1 MRAKKVAVFVPS
13 LSGGG
18 AERLSVR
25 LANEFA
31 KHGLSVDLVVV
42 DAEGTFR
49 KTVAGDVRVVVLG
62 SRRCMTSLPHF
73 CRYLRR
79 ESPDAVL
86 ATMRAGTVALLADR
100 IAGGRRRT
108 VVRCEM
114 SHSATHR
121 ISDTPGRLLLWLHN
135 CLLPSADA
143 VVTVCEDAA
152 ADIVR
157 ASPRASAKVHVIFN
171 LLFRPGILDLADEPV
186 EHPWFNDPTV
196 PVLVSVGRLAKQKD
210 YLTLLRAFTGVLH
223 VRPARLVIVGEGSER
238 PRLLAT
244 TRELGIAEHVDLLGY
259 RTNPYAYVRRA
270 RVFVL
275 SSIAEG
281 LPCVLVEALAC
292 GTPVVSTACVTGPRE
307 ILEDGKWGRL
317 VPVGDSAAMAKAILS
332 TLDESVDSSALV
344 ARAKHF
350 DFAPS
355 VDQHLELLFPD
366 GWSSPAAEVPPVG

>member
-1 MRAKKVAVFVPS
+1 MRAKKVAVFLPS
-13 LSGGG
+13 LAAGG
-18 AERLSVR
+18 AERVNVT

-31 KHGLSVDLVVV
+31 KHGLSVDLVVA
-42 DAEGTFR
+42 DAEGAFR
-49 KTVAGDVRVVVLG
+49 KAVAGNVRVVVLG

-79 ESPDAVL
+79 ENPDAVL

-100 IAGGRRRT
+100 IVGGRRRT

-114 SHSATHR
+114 SHSAVHR
-121 ISDTPGRLLLWLHN
+121 ISDAPGRLLLWLHSR
-135 CLLPSADA
+135 LLPSADA

-152 ADIVR
+152 ADIAR
-157 ASPRASAKVHVIFN
+157 ASPQASAKVRAIYN
-171 LLFRPGILDLADEPV
+171 PLFSPDVLDLAGEPV
-186 EHPWFNDPTV
+186 DHPWFNGPTP
-196 PVLVSVGRLAKQKD
+196 PVVVSVGRLAQQKD
-210 YLTLLRAFTGVLH
+210 YLTLLRAFADVLR
-223 VRPARLVIVGEGSER
+223 VRPARLVIVGEGPER
-238 PRLLAT
+238 SRLLAT
-244 TRELGIAEHVDLLGY
+244 TRELGIAEHVDLPGY
-259 RTNPYAYVRRA
+259 RSNPYAYVRRA

-281 LPCVLVEALAC
+281 LPCVLIEALAC

-317 VPVGDSAAMAKAILS
+317 VPVGDSAAMARAILS
-332 TLDESVDSSALV
+332 TLDESADSSALV
-344 ARAKHF
+344 ARAKLF

-366 GWSSPAAEVPPVG
+366 GCDSPAAKATPIR